1 MRRALLLI
9 SALLLAGCER
19 ASHDGNSSPTATAV
33 EQATDQCVPPA
44 LALADGD
51 RSPASAL
58 LDETRANFAAAHQ
71 RACDKGLLREKALID
86 PKATDQ
92 GQLFLI
98 NAPDANVASVYLSEV
113 DGNRMVLEYP
123 FLTGDGKTHVPSADE
138 LEEAIYCTVVGA
150 TAEEQERSGRC
161 LVD

>member
-1 MRRALLLI
+1 MTRGLLLI
-9 SALLLAGCER
+9 AALLLAGCER
-19 ASHDGNSSPTATAV
+19 ASHDGNSFPAAGAV
-33 EQATDQCVPPA
+33 ERAADQCAPPS

-58 LDETRANFAAAHQ
+58 LDETSVNFAAAHQ
-71 RACDKGLLREKALID
+71 RACDKGLLKDKALID
-86 PKATDQ
+86 PKSTNQ

-113 DGNRMVLEYP
+113 DGNRMVLEYA
-123 FLTGDGKTHVPSADE
+123 FLTADGATQVPTADE
-138 LEEAIYCTVVGA
+138 IEEAIYCAVHGA
-150 TAEEQERSGRC
+150 TPEEQERSGRC